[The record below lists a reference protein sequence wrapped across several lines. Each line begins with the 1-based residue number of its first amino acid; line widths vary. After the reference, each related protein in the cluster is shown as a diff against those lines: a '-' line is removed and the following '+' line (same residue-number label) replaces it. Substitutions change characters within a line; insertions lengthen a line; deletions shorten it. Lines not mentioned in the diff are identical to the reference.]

1 MSSPTGLAVDS
12 QGQVYIL
19 SNSPTAGPTQV
30 LRKVGVFGYE
40 YFGGQLKG
48 TTSTA
53 RVVTVANTGNDTL
66 TLSVAGFF
74 SGANPSNFALDP
86 NTTTCVLSAGATL
99 DAGRS
104 CKIGFLFKPTG
115 GGTFSANYV
124 LQDNTVTNT
133 NTIVLTG
140 TGTLPVP
147 TFTITSPAASTSVTA
162 GTAITFAVSV
172 TSTTS
177 PSPTGKVTM
186 LLGGAAISGSPAT
199 LNASGVA
206 SLSVVTSVT
215 GTHTLSA
222 TYSGDA
228 NYAAAG
234 PITRT
239 YTVTEAA
246 SKPATVKLSS
256 TPNPARRC
264 NLVMFSVEVAGAGAE
279 KPTGKVEVRKGST
292 VLATAD
298 LNNGA
303 GETYDIRADGGK
315 ESADRSLHGR
325 RKKRRGDV
333 GGFGRNGPVGR
344 VVHHHAAGAAT
355 DGRGVTLALAMD
367 LAGGRVTLA
376 RMRSSTVW

>member
-1 MSSPTGLAVDS
+1 
-12 QGQVYIL
+12 
-19 SNSPTAGPTQV
+19 
-30 LRKVGVFGYE
+30 
-40 YFGGQLKG
+40 
-48 TTSTA
+48 
-53 RVVTVANTGNDTL
+53 
-66 TLSVAGFF
+66 
-74 SGANPSNFALDP
+74 
-86 NTTTCVLSAGATL
+86 
-99 DAGRS
+99 
-104 CKIGFLFKPTG
+104 
-115 GGTFSANYV
+115 
-124 LQDNTVTNT
+124 
-133 NTIVLTG
+133 
-140 TGTLPVP
+140 VP
-147 TFTITSPAASTSVTA
+147 TFTITSPATSTSVTA

-186 LLGGAAISGSPAT
+186 LLDGAAISGSPAT

-239 YTVTEAA
+239 YTVTAAA

-264 NLVMFSVEVAGAGAE
+264 NLVTFSIEVAGAGAE
-279 KPTGKVEVRKGST
+279 KPTGKVELRKGST

-303 GETYDIRADGGK
+303 ARLTTFALTAGK
-315 ESADRSLHGR
+315 NLLTARYM
-325 RKKRRGDV
+325 GDA
-333 GGFGRNGPVGR
+333 RN
-344 VVHHHAAGAAT
+344 GAAT
-355 DGRGVTLALAMD
+355 SAVLAETVLS
-367 LAGGRVTLA
+367 AGSCIIMQPVRPPTEGG
-376 RMRSSTVW
+376 SPSH